1 MDARSGQPYGHSAQ
15 IGRSTAKSSLYPS
28 PSYLSHRRTHQH
40 FPNSILENINMA
52 VNNQM
57 ALHTTPGCFAP
68 AQGNATQSGTTL
80 QQDCGTS
87 EGCTVKENTPNSYQ
101 AGFAQ
106 VGGGVWA
113 VQFDASG

>member
-1 MDARSGQPYGHSAQ
+1 
-15 IGRSTAKSSLYPS
+15 
-28 PSYLSHRRTHQH
+28 
-40 FPNSILENINMA
+40 MA